1 MAEGQIYKIHSDFY
15 ALPSSVHEFIIV
27 PGQDQTSLNEYSELV
42 KNINENYVDREE
54 ILSDHAY
61 YYDRKEKKFIL

>member
-1 MAEGQIYKIHSDFY
+1 M
-15 ALPSSVHEFIIV
+15 
-27 PGQDQTSLNEYSELV
+27 PGKEQTSLNEYSELV
-42 KNINENYVDREE
+42 KHINENYVDREE